1 MSGWRRQRRHADA
14 GRAEPVPPLLPN
26 DCGPDLEEL
35 LIEQQWS
42 EEVRAALV
50 ALPETY
56 RVPVFLKDVAGFA
69 YREIAEVAGCPL
81 GTVMSR
87 LARGRALL
95 RATLLRQARERGIV
109 GSRPAERAV
118 R

>member
-1 MSGWRRQRRHADA
+1 M
-14 GRAEPVPPLLPN
+14 
-26 DCGPDLEEL
+26 
-35 LIEQQWS
+35 
-42 EEVRAALV
+42 
-50 ALPETY
+50 
-56 RVPVFLKDVAGFA
+56 A

-95 RATLLRQARERGIV
+95 RSALVRQARERGIV
-109 GSRPAERAV
+109 GGRPGERAI

>member
-1 MSGWRRQRRHADA
+1 VSGWRRERRHADIE
-14 GRAEPVPPLLPN
+14 RAERHLLLLPN
-26 DCGPDLEEL
+26 DCCPDLEEV

-42 EEVRAALV
+42 EEVRAALTG
-50 ALPETY
+50 LPETY
-56 RVPVFLKDVAGFA
+56 RVPVFLKDVAGLA

-95 RATLLRQARERGIV
+95 RSALVRQARERGIV
-109 GSRPAERAV
+109 GARPGERAI